1 MTDHRPLYRRLLRRE
16 THASR
21 SVPTVVVALL
31 LLVVVAWAGT
41 ESALAALGRPALLA
55 SLVDLPATLAATA
68 ADAPAL
74 VLAVGAATALVGL
87 VLLVLA
93 LAPGR
98 RGRHAIDDE
107 RVAAV
112 VDDEVVAAAAARR
125 ARTAGRLG
133 ASQVRAWVSR
143 RRVGLDL
150 VRSSGV
156 ALDDE
161 AVLAA
166 VRDDLASI
174 AWQPPLEVTARV
186 ERRGRIGA

>member
-1 MTDHRPLYRRLLRRE
+1 MTDHRSLYHRLLRRE

-31 LLVVVAWAGT
+31 LLVLVAWVGT

-55 SLVDLPATLAATA
+55 SLVDLPDTLAATA
-68 ADAPAL
+68 TDAPAL
-74 VLAVGAATALVGL
+74 VLAVGAVTVLVGL

-93 LAPGR
+93 VAPGR
-98 RGRHAIDDE
+98 RGRHALDDA

-112 VDDEVVAAAAARR
+112 VDDEVIAAAAARR
-125 ARTAGRLG
+125 ARSAGRLG

-166 VRDDLASI
+166 VRDDLA
-174 AWQPPLEVTARV
+174 ADPWRPPLEATARV
-186 ERRGRIGA
+186 ERNGRIGA